1 MEQED
6 GDRGERLE
14 RQERTGVQV
23 AFPPWGGGAEP
34 ASHPAAQLVRMCGS
48 SPTPSRLTN
57 CGRELP

>member
-23 AFPPWGGGAEP
+23 AFPPGGGAEP
-34 ASHPAAQLVRMCGS
+34 ASQPAAQLVRTVG
-48 SPTPSRLTN
+48 PHQH
-57 CGRELP
+57 LPG